1 MDGISDDL
9 RKYFPV
15 IADFSEDNKIVLF
28 SPVAKHFSRYNR
40 DFTAKHLR
48 ALLDVCKFMHSKGIF
63 HRDLRPSN
71 LLMSNGHLLVNDF
84 GCAVQA
90 VTSDCFVQYRGSPYG
105 VFPGELN
112 GNCHIP
118 SRKTDLFQVFLVF
131 AYFIYA
137 NELARWIKIK
147 IKTAEN
153 FLGIFKEFAVVEEAF
168 NLIDENEDDLYDAM
182 FKLLEYHLRRG

>member
-48 ALLDVCKFMHSKGIF
+48 ALLDVCKFMHSKRIF

-84 GCAVQA
+84 GCAVQ
-90 VTSDCFVQYRGSPYG
+90 VDTSDCFVFYRGSPYG
-105 VFPGELN
+105 VFPGELVN
-112 GNCHIP
+112 NY
-118 SRKTDLFQVFLVF
+118 RKTDLFQVLLVF
-131 AYFIYA
+131 AYFRCA
-137 NELARWIKIK
+137 NELALWIDIEFKTPKI
-147 IKTAEN
+147 
-153 FLGIFKEFAVVEEAF
+153 FLGIFKDFVAVQEAF
-168 NLIDENEDDLYDAM
+168 KLIDVNEDDVFDAM
-182 FKLLEYHLRRG
+182 FNWLKSNLRRG

>member
-48 ALLDVCKFMHSKGIF
+48 ALLDVCKFMHSKRIF

-84 GCAVQA
+84 GCAVQ
-90 VTSDCFVQYRGSPYG
+90 VDTSDCFVHYRGSPYG
-105 VFPGELN
+105 VFQKN
-112 GNCHIP
+112 
-118 SRKTDLFQVFLVF
+118 
-131 AYFIYA
+131 
-137 NELARWIKIK
+137 
-147 IKTAEN
+147 
-153 FLGIFKEFAVVEEAF
+153 
-168 NLIDENEDDLYDAM
+168 
-182 FKLLEYHLRRG
+182 